1 MRGSACVAG
10 RFAVAGLPHGA
21 PLPLALR
28 ARGMAWFWVIT
39 QPNKERRVAQSMLR
53 FGITHHL
60 FKVRHQCI
68 QRHQLVSKLL
78 CAFPRYIV
86 AAMEDERWELVRHIN
101 GVAGFVSFGKFPAL
115 FPENEFFRIKSQA
128 DENDVLNIVES
139 GGGCRFQSNQK
150 VHIDNGTA
158 FSGHFGWFQYLLP
171 GGNAVVMVELM
182 GQRIPVSVREKDL
195 FEVQRFK
202 YRARRRRQQPKRNQ
216 HSRPKH
222 VEFSVAA

>member
-1 MRGSACVAG
+1 
-10 RFAVAGLPHGA
+10 
-21 PLPLALR
+21 
-28 ARGMAWFWVIT
+28 MAWFWVIT

-53 FGITHHL
+53 FDITHHL

-68 QRHQLVSKLL
+68 QHHQLVSKLL

-86 AAMEDERWELVRHIN
+86 ATMDEHWDLVRNIN
-101 GVAGFVSFGKFPAL
+101 GVAGFVSFGKYPAL
-115 FPENEFFRIKSQA
+115 FPDNEFVRIKAQA
-128 DENDVLNIVES
+128 DENDVLNIVEGVGS
-139 GGGCRFQSNQK
+139 CRFQRNQK

-195 FEVQRFK
+195 FEIQRFK
-202 YRARRRRQQPKRNQ
+202 YRTGRRRQQAKRN
-216 HSRPKH
+216 HSRSKH